1 MDLTKGNISK
11 NLILFSIP
19 IVLTLMSSIALS
31 LSDQIIV
38 ARCLGQNALATISSI
53 NGIVGLA
60 YILLHGFSSSLTII
74 ASKAFKN
81 RETLE
86 KNKVFASGIFLSLL
100 SSLVFMIIF
109 IGLSDYWVKILHVP
123 SVIINDA
130 SYCLKI
136 YGFSFI
142 FMMFIHMFSSLFQGF
157 NDSRTPMIIQ
167 ISMNILNILLDLLF
181 LYVFH
186 CSVEYAVYAS
196 LISSMIGS
204 IFMYCIFQHH
214 YHLDRH
220 VSLQWDYLK
229 HVLVLSLSMML
240 QESIMNICG
249 MLICT
254 KVNTLGITAINLNTA
269 CENIQNFYIL
279 IFIGLSNAFTVFIG
293 THYSIKSY
301 QRILDGVK
309 SMMQIGFI
317 LFIFVSILC
326 ILTYPSL
333 LRLYIQDLDPFSKHY
348 STFYMIAMI
357 ISLLAYLIKYMIDG
371 FMKTFEN
378 MKEFIMSSFINLF
391 GRCLIFYML
400 VPYLGLYSLPIALII
415 SIYLSMIYNLYY
427 YLKKYLPMLKK

>member
-1 MDLTKGNISK
+1 
-11 NLILFSIP
+11 
-19 IVLTLMSSIALS
+19 MSS
-31 LSDQIIV
+31 
-38 ARCLGQNALATISSI
+38 TMIS
-53 NGIVGLA
+53 
-60 YILLHGFSSSLTII
+60 
-74 ASKAFKN
+74 
-81 RETLE
+81 
-86 KNKVFASGIFLSLL
+86 
-100 SSLVFMIIF
+100 
-109 IGLSDYWVKILHVP
+109 P
-123 SVIINDA
+123 STAI
-130 SYCLKI
+130 
-136 YGFSFI
+136 
-142 FMMFIHMFSSLFQGF
+142 MMFIHMFSSLFQGF
-157 NDSRTPMIIQ
+157 NDSRTPMMIQ

-196 LISSMIGS
+196 LISSIIGS
-204 IFMYCIFQHH
+204 IFMYFMFQHH

-220 VSLQWDYLK
+220 VPLQWDYLK

-254 KVNTLGITAINLNTA
+254 KVNTFGITAINLNTA

-309 SMMQIGFI
+309 SMMKIGFI
-317 LFIFVSILC
+317 LFIFVAILC
-326 ILTYPSL
+326 ILTYPFL
-333 LRLYIQDLDPFSKHY
+333 LRLYIQDLNTFSKHY
-348 STFYMIAMI
+348 STFYMVAMI
-357 ISLLAYLIKYMIDG
+357 LSLLAYLIKYMIDG

-378 MKEFIMSSFINLF
+378 MKEFIISSFINLF
-391 GRCLIFYML
+391 GRCLIFYIL

-415 SIYLSMIYNLYY
+415 SIYLSMMYNLYY